1 MNKIEFLQRYAED
14 EKQTRLELLDLFINS
29 PIPKTEMIDHM
40 GLYVHRQMLSRMLF
54 LNDIFQQILN
64 VNGVIMEFGVR
75 WGTNLAIYEALR
87 GIYEPYNYTR
97 KIIGFDTFEGFPS
110 VNEKDGTDSIIKKG
124 AYAVTEGYEEY
135 LENLLFTRQKLSPL
149 NHINKF
155 ELVKGDATQT
165 LKKYL
170 EEHPE
175 TIISLA
181 YFDFDIYEPTKA
193 CLELIMERVTKGS
206 IIAFDELNYPAF
218 PGETLALLE
227 VLGINKYQI
236 RRSKFATVPSY
247 IIVE

>member
-29 PIPKTEMIDHM
+29 PIPKNEMIDHM
-40 GLYVHRQMLSRMLF
+40 ALYTHRQMLSHILF
-54 LNDIFQQILN
+54 INDIFQQILN

-97 KIIGFDTFEGFPS
+97 KIVGFDTFEGFPS

-247 IIVE
+247 IIIE

>member
-14 EKQTRLELLDLFINS
+14 EKQTRQELLDLFINS
-29 PIPKTEMIDHM
+29 PIPKNEMIDHM

-97 KIIGFDTFEGFPS
+97 KIVGFDTFEGFPS

-181 YFDFDIYEPTKA
+181 YFDFDIYEPTKV
-193 CLELIMERVTKGS
+193 CLELILERVTKGS

-247 IIVE
+247 IIIE

>member
-14 EKQTRLELLDLFINS
+14 EKQTRQELLDLFINS
-29 PIPKTEMIDHM
+29 PIPKNEMIDHM

-97 KIIGFDTFEGFPS
+97 KIVGFDTFEGFPS
-110 VNEKDGTDSIIKKG
+110 VDEKDGTDSIIKKG

-181 YFDFDIYEPTKA
+181 YFDFDIYEPTKV
-193 CLELIMERVTKGS
+193 CLELILERVTKGS

-247 IIVE
+247 IIIE